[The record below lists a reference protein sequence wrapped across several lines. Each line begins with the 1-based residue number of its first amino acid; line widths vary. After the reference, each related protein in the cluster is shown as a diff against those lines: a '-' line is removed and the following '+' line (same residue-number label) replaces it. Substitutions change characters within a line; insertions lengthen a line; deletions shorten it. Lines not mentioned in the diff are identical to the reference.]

1 MSKTVKLPAE
11 LLEKIW
17 DISRAMEEIQDELE
31 DYLTAQDPEFLE
43 RMRTERNNHG
53 QGFTKPL
60 DALKKVLC
68 TQ

>member
-1 MSKTVKLPAE
+1 MSKTVKVPAE
-11 LLEKIW
+11 LLERIW

-43 RMRTERNNHG
+43 RMRTERHNHD

-68 TQ
+68 TE